1 MPSSSAITS
10 TLILTLIPLVGSQL
24 ILSTILA
31 IQNNNHTQ
39 EHEIYE
45 ENPFSLKEKIMG
57 QTLNRFTIIKSITI
71 ILMYVPRLKKNLSY
85 FSLLTHT
92 HTHTHTNYLSQ
103 RQQHFTL
110 SFLFSSAHTTFSWL
124 SFLSI
129 SGFLLAA
136 LSSICDT
143 FFLLLSH
150 SSCISPK
157 QKSFFW
163 LLVSRFIFSL
173 HIGRTLLGQNRQIF
187 CSIVYL

>member
-92 HTHTHTNYLSQ
+92 HTHTHTHTLIISLKDSNTLLSP
-103 RQQHFTL
+103 FY
-110 SFLFSSAHTTFSWL
+110 
-124 SFLSI
+124 
-129 SGFLLAA
+129 FLLHTQ
-136 LSSICDT
+136 LSLGCL
-143 FFLLLSH
+143 FFL
-150 SSCISPK
+150 
-157 QKSFFW
+157 
-163 LLVSRFIFSL
+163 
-173 HIGRTLLGQNRQIF
+173 
-187 CSIVYL
+187 